1 MKSLIWKSLQHRKLQ
16 SLAIAISVAVGVA
29 IIFAIAAIYQGVN
42 AGMELSK
49 QRMGADIVVIPDGVT
64 MEPSLYLFGG
74 ATVNTYMP
82 KETVDILK
90 KLPGVTKATPQ
101 FFTHTLTADCHDIGT
116 SNRMLGYDPESDWI
130 LQPWLKKIN
139 KARLADD
146 EVILG
151 AKVPTWTQ
159 DKISIFGKWYNIVT
173 IAEETGTTLDYS
185 LFVSM
190 EEARRVAGGSP
201 QLKSVWSKEGNPAG
215 LISSVLL
222 QIDPAVTTASDVV
235 GRIRQVGYFKTIVAA
250 DVKQRIIYQF
260 TMLVYLLGSV
270 GTLTAVLSL
279 FQLFTRFYALTWERQ
294 AEWGLYLAIGASGR
308 DIAFLVVGEAVTV
321 ALIGS
326 ISGIALGGL
335 MYAGGLH
342 ILQSYQ
348 SFPFIQPSWHF
359 LTAAV
364 FLLVAGFSGLAALAA
379 WLPAYRGSR
388 IDPSTIMT
396 RGEFD

>member
-1 MKSLIWKSLQHRKLQ
+1 MKSLILKSLLHRKLQ
-16 SLAIAISVAVGVA
+16 SLAIAISIAFGIA
-29 IIFAIAAIYQGVN
+29 IIFAIAAIYQGVHS
-42 AGMELSK
+42 GMELSK
-49 QRMGADIVVIPDGVT
+49 QRMGADIVVIPGGVT

-82 KETVDILK
+82 KETFDILR

-116 SNRMLGYDPESDWI
+116 NNRMLGYDPDSDWI

-139 KARLADD
+139 KNCLADD

-159 DKISIFGKWYNIVT
+159 DKISILGKWYNIVT

-190 EEARRVAGGSP
+190 EEARRVAGSSS
-201 QLKSVWSKEGNPAG
+201 QLQSVWANEGNPTG

-222 QIDPAVTTASDVV
+222 QIDPAVKASSIVDK
-235 GRIRQVGYFKTIVAA
+235 IQQIGYFQTIVAA
-250 DVKQRIIYQF
+250 EVKQRIIDQF
-260 TMLVYLLGSV
+260 TILVYLLGSV
-270 GTLTAVLSL
+270 GALTAILSL
-279 FQLFTRFYALTWERQ
+279 FHLFTRFYALTWERQ
-294 AEWGLYLAIGASGR
+294 AEWGLYLAIGASAL
-308 DIAFLVVGEAVTV
+308 DLAALIVGEAVTV
-321 ALIGS
+321 SLIGS
-326 ISGIALGGL
+326 VCGIALGSL
-335 MYAGGLH
+335 LYVGGLH
-342 ILQSYQ
+342 ILQYYQ
-348 SFPFIQPSWHF
+348 SFPFIQPSWQF
-359 LTAAV
+359 LTATAL
-364 FLLVAGFSGLAALAA
+364 LLVVSFSGLGALAA
-379 WLPAYRGSR
+379 WLPAYRGSQ